1 MWHLW
6 RNTSVSLNLRG
17 ENNLISLQY
26 RQGNPITWGSCTIT
40 SQPFRHYRCTLY
52 VLLQV
57 LYSNLILKISIRVG
71 QVAGQSIGG
80 WLSPGSQYGDFRCI
94 FLKRISIIAPMFRCR
109 YYGIAFLAV
118 WNGRIT
124 RGEETIMRNNA
135 NTNAFKDLTLK
146 TGTKI
151 VGL

>member
-6 RNTSVSLNLRG
+6 RNTCVSLIYRG
-17 ENNLISLQY
+17 ENKLISLQY
-26 RQGNPITWGSCTIT
+26 RQGNPIT
-40 SQPFRHYRCTLY
+40 SQPFRRYRCALY

-57 LYSNLILKISIRVG
+57 LYSNLMLKILIRVG

-109 YYGIAFLAV
+109 NYGIAFLAV

-124 RGEETIMRNNA
+124 RGEETITRNNA
-135 NTNAFKDLTLK
+135 NTNAFKDLSLK